1 MRHIHVLFYKL
12 KLILITPGLTKMY
25 TIYWDMIAQYRMSS
39 AEFMFVDGVFFLYIV
54 RWVFPIFVGNT
65 REITIATNLY
75 LARCHQAEQKPW
87 QGTKREN

>member
-1 MRHIHVLFYKL
+1 
-12 KLILITPGLTKMY
+12 
-25 TIYWDMIAQYRMSS
+25 
-39 AEFMFVDGVFFLYIV
+39 MFVDGVFFLYIV